1 MKVCTLNNG
10 ETVDVNVNKNHVI
23 LSVGSADRVEYD
35 FETETEAFDA
45 MEEYKDVLTDF
56 LALLS
61 QFKGRSVNFDAKDD
75 DDECT
80 NV

>member
-1 MKVCTLNNG
+1 MKICSLKNG
-10 ETVDVNVNKNHVI
+10 ESADVNVNKNHVI

-45 MEEYKDVLTDF
+45 MEEYRDVLTDF

-61 QFKGRSVNFDAKDD
+61 RFKNRQVDFNSVEVFH
-75 DDECT
+75 EC
-80 NV
+80 NND

>member
-1 MKVCTLNNG
+1 MKVCTLNSG

-45 MEEYKDVLTDF
+45 MQEYKDVLTDF

-61 QFKGRSVNFDAKDD
+61 QFKARSVNFDVKDD
-75 DDECT
+75 DDECADL
-80 NV
+80 

>member
-1 MKVCTLNNG
+1 MKICTLKNG
-10 ETVDVNVNKNHVI
+10 ETADVNVNKNHVV

-45 MEEYKDVLTDF
+45 MQEYKDVLTDF

-61 QFKGRSVNFDAKDD
+61 QFKDRQIDFNVSEVSN
-75 DDECT
+75 EC
-80 NV
+80 NND

>member
-1 MKVCTLNNG
+1 MKICTLKNG
-10 ETVDVNVNKNHVI
+10 ETADVNVNKNHVV

-45 MEEYKDVLTDF
+45 MQEYKDVLTDF

-61 QFKGRSVNFDAKDD
+61 QFKDRQIDFNLSEVSNECNDD
-75 DDECT
+75 
-80 NV
+80 